1 MHTYTNEAATHYIE
15 VKKSSLKGANAR
27 DLKFVSSDD
36 TKCYK
41 IGDPVRIAIISDRG
55 ILVAT
60 KEKRIASILNSNPF
74 IKSGKVLLG
83 LSDEKED

>member
-1 MHTYTNEAATHYIE
+1 MNTYIKDTETHYIE

-27 DLKFVSSDD
+27 DLKFVPSDN
-36 TKCYK
+36 TQNYK
-41 IGDPVRIAIISDRG
+41 IGDPVRVAIISDRG

-83 LSDEKED
+83 LSDE